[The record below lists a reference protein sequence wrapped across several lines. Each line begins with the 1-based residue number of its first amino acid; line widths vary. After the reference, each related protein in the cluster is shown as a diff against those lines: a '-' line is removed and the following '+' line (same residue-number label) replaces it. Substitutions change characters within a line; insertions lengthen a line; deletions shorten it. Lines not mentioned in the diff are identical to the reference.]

1 MVLTREKQDIRNNRA
16 REKRALFKV
25 IKNIQKIEPEEPLK
39 EPLEL
44 NEIIEEPIKIIEKPI
59 KIIEEPIKIIEPLT
73 KAEIIADKRRASLA
87 IARSLI
93 KPRGYYNDIIN
104 KKDIEIMK
112 LQQINN
118 TLYEMATLRIKPD
131 LPDKD
136 IPDYIYQTP
145 QQQPQQPQQQQIKQQ
160 NQPLPQHQEQEYLSN
175 HLYAQTLQSKIKNTM
190 MQNMIRET
198 FQ

>member
-16 REKRALFKV
+16 REKRALLKV
-25 IKNIQKIEPEEPLK
+25 INIIQKIEPEEPLK

-44 NEIIEEPIKIIEKPI
+44 NEIIEEPIKIIE
-59 KIIEEPIKIIEPLT
+59 EPIKIIEPLT
-73 KAEIIADKRRASLA
+73 KAEIIANKRRASLA
-87 IARSLI
+87 VARSLI

>member
-1 MVLTREKQDIRNNRA
+1 MVLTRDKQDIRNNRA
-16 REKRALFKV
+16 REKRALLKV
-25 IKNIQKIEPEEPLK
+25 INIIQKIEPEEPLK

-44 NEIIEEPIKIIEKPI
+44 NEIIEEPIKIIE
-59 KIIEEPIKIIEPLT
+59 EPIKIIEPLT
-73 KAEIIADKRRASLA
+73 KAEIIANKRRASLA
-87 IARSLI
+87 VARSLI

-190 MQNMIRET
+190 MQNVIRET

>member
-25 IKNIQKIEPEEPLK
+25 IKNIQKIELEEPLK

-44 NEIIEEPIKIIEKPI
+44 NEIIEVPIKIIEGPI
-59 KIIEEPIKIIEPLT
+59 KQIEPLT
-73 KAEIIADKRRASLA
+73 KAEIIANKRRASLKV
-87 IARSLI
+87 ARSLI
-93 KPRGYYNDIIN
+93 KPKGYYNDIIN

-145 QQQPQQPQQQQIKQQ
+145 QQQPQLQQIKQQ

>member
-16 REKRALFKV
+16 REKRALLKV
-25 IKNIQKIEPEEPLK
+25 INNIQKIEPEEPLK

-44 NEIIEEPIKIIEKPI
+44 NEIIEEPIKIIE
-59 KIIEEPIKIIEPLT
+59 EPIKIIEPLT
-73 KAEIIADKRRASLA
+73 KAEIIANKRRASLA
-87 IARSLI
+87 VARSLI